1 MKREL
6 GARGCAWIVSHPG
19 IIIIIAVLI
28 TSVCA
33 FSLRRGIEFDASAL
47 NFVEDD
53 SREKRDYEA
62 ARRDFGEDAYLILSV
77 TVDDLFKPEHL
88 LRLRAFHEELS
99 RIDGIAEIL
108 SPFNVPFARSD
119 ANGAAIEK
127 LIPAGELSAARI
139 AEARAAAT
147 TDRLYVGNLVSADGR
162 TAAWNMLLDSS
173 LPTRARHAV
182 TRRIYELAHGAN
194 LGEIY
199 FAGGPFS
206 QWRATEAI
214 KKDLALF
221 LPITVLLIAS
231 LLWFAFRSMI
241 AVLLPLLTIGLG
253 LCWLLGAMVTMGAH
267 FTILALMLPTL
278 LLAIG
283 CSYLIHIFNQ
293 IGLEND
299 SRKGDGDGR
308 KALASALQFIALPV
322 IVSALTIIAGFLS
335 LSFTKIPAV
344 RVTSIYAALGAA
356 LAMVLSLTFT
366 PAVLSLR
373 GLRGLRI
380 ATGIGG
386 QLSRV
391 IEWTGMQATRR
402 EKLLYLA
409 TAVLVVFS
417 LIGVRKIIIDIDYFN
432 LFRPGAETSVGMAE
446 INRRLSGVVNFD
458 LIIENPE
465 PGTFE
470 RPEMLARI
478 VALQHEFETNV
489 KGIDRTLSVA
499 DFVRHLNRAFHGGDP
514 QYDSIPPDPRAL
526 SELLSDRAQLSKF
539 MTADGARVRILVRMR
554 SSASREM
561 ASVIGELERRG
572 REMMPEMRVYTTGTL
587 VLMNRTSDII
597 GREQAQSIVI
607 ALLAIFIMLALLFGS
622 LRVGLTALIPNLIP
636 VLFFFGFMGWRGI
649 PLNLTTSLVASVV
662 LGLAVDNAVQFIVRF
677 RRIVTKHSAVR
688 PAIIESL
695 RLSGRP
701 IVYANVALAAT
712 FAIFSLS
719 TFAPIGS
726 FGLLSAVTI
735 LGCLVED
742 LVLLP
747 ARLTSPVFQT
757 RAQRAAIRE
766 QPE

>member
-1 MKREL
+1 
-6 GARGCAWIVSHPG
+6 
-19 IIIIIAVLI
+19 
-28 TSVCA
+28 
-33 FSLRRGIEFDASAL
+33 
-47 NFVEDD
+47 
-53 SREKRDYEA
+53 
-62 ARRDFGEDAYLILSV
+62 
-77 TVDDLFKPEHL
+77 
-88 LRLRAFHEELS
+88 
-99 RIDGIAEIL
+99 
-108 SPFNVPFARSD
+108 
-119 ANGAAIEK
+119 
-127 LIPAGELSAARI
+127 
-139 AEARAAAT
+139 
-147 TDRLYVGNLVSADGR
+147 
-162 TAAWNMLLDSS
+162 
-173 LPTRARHAV
+173 
-182 TRRIYELAHGAN
+182 
-194 LGEIY
+194 
-199 FAGGPFS
+199 
-206 QWRATEAI
+206 
-214 KKDLALF
+214 
-221 LPITVLLIAS
+221 
-231 LLWFAFRSMI
+231 
-241 AVLLPLLTIGLG
+241 
-253 LCWLLGAMVTMGAH
+253 
-267 FTILALMLPTL
+267 

-283 CSYLIHIFNQ
+283 CSYLIHVFNQ

-299 SRKGDGDGR
+299 KRTADDDGR
-308 KALASALQFIALPV
+308 KALAAALHFIALPV

-344 RVTSIYAALGAA
+344 RVTAIYAALGAA
-356 LAMVLSLTFT
+356 LTMILSLTFT

-386 QLSRV
+386 QLSRL
-391 IEWTGMQATRR
+391 IERMGIEATRR

-409 TAVLVVFS
+409 TAAVVIFS
-417 LIGVRKIIIDIDYFN
+417 LIGVRKIIIDIDYFHF
-432 LFRPGAETSVGMAE
+432 FRPGAETSVGLAE

-470 RPEMLARI
+470 RPDMLRRI

-514 QYDSIPPDPRAL
+514 QSDAIPSDPRVL

-539 MTADGARVRILVRMR
+539 MTADGARVRLLLRTS

-561 ASVIGELERRG
+561 AGVIDELERRG
-572 REMMPEMRVYTTGTL
+572 REMMPGLRVYTTGTL

-597 GREQAQSIVI
+597 GGEQAQSIVI

-622 LRVGLTALIPNLIP
+622 VRVGLTALIPNLIP

-677 RRIVTKHSAVR
+677 RRIVTKHSSVR

-766 QPE
+766 QPD